1 MVEYEEN
8 IIKLIEEKQD
18 EKLMKTI
25 ELCRD
30 IMIQISQI
38 RVLLDSAG
46 EILLKV
52 ILGIIVILFAVCI
65 FGIQTSL
72 IPISVISFF
81 IALWFIL
88 IFLISLFII
97 KVPLQSWLDILPKEK
112 IQEINEIIK
121 ENGLQIVDTKNELLP
136 NSQCYM
142 RKVVETM
149 DSIEP

>member
-30 IMIQISQI
+30 VMIQISQI

-52 ILGIIVILFAVCI
+52 VLGIIVILFAVCI

-72 IPISVISFF
+72 IPISVVSF
-81 IALWFIL
+81 L
-88 IFLISLFII
+88 
-97 KVPLQSWLDILPKEK
+97 
-112 IQEINEIIK
+112 
-121 ENGLQIVDTKNELLP
+121 
-136 NSQCYM
+136 
-142 RKVVETM
+142 
-149 DSIEP
+149 

>member
-30 IMIQISQI
+30 VMIQISQI

-52 ILGIIVILFAVCI
+52 VLGIIVILLAVCI

-97 KVPLQSWLDILPKEK
+97 KVPLQS
-112 IQEINEIIK
+112 
-121 ENGLQIVDTKNELLP
+121 
-136 NSQCYM
+136 
-142 RKVVETM
+142 
-149 DSIEP
+149 